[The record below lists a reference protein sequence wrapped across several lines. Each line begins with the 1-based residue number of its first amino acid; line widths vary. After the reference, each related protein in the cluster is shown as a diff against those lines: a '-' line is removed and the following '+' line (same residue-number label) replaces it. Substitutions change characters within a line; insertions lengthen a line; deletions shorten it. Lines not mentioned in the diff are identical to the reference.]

1 MIEGDPTSPETNPNT
16 SPPYASD
23 PEVSKVRFV
32 SSGINEP
39 DAQPERKAATGHQ
52 RSLTL
57 KRSLSTNWK
66 DGKGDENA
74 DDESEMM
81 LSPAMPKPGYGPG
94 GPVQSIQP
102 TFDKRRVLEVR
113 PQTTQEMLMAG
124 LSVPPW
130 QMFKY
135 KSQKIMQSWQ
145 VTLFMLIIT
154 VWALFGADIIMM
166 MSDKTADPAFET
178 VSIILFIVFMVEL
191 IINSLTQDKYFLS
204 FFWFLDLVAA
214 LSMLLDVESIRDA
227 IMGTDDNQ
235 DLTVARAGRAAR
247 AGTRAG
253 RLLKMTRLLRVIKLF
268 RTVNREKKEDVE
280 STVEHADA
288 LGTRVA
294 EMTTNKV
301 VCGVLIMLVVFPLLS
316 PSVTN
321 SGPGFILAHMHNSFN
336 SSRCVALKHID
347 CRAESTWTG
356 DCDRAITNCTGAQS
370 QQFQSSLLSFTN
382 AYSARTLQLRLDC
395 NRDKATKECTA
406 GVVHLVKPK
415 DTRALTLRN
424 HLEKHYETAYVPGRD
439 INPDAAALFDD
450 EDRAGKGALLSL
462 LTTLL
467 VVVVLGYGSFTFGKD
482 ASNFSDL
489 IAGPMKALCEDMEHV
504 ANLEYIDVVHPPCA
518 IVEVMETQRAFH
530 KMKGGLQTFAKYVP
544 RTVVRQLTSEGKEAN
559 LGISDIEMSFFFCD
573 IQGFTTVCEAMNS
586 RPDDLLKFLGE
597 FFAEMAAII
606 EDTGG
611 TVIEYIGDAILACW
625 NDRPE
630 KPVADHAFAAASAS
644 FRMRLRLEEM
654 HPIWQRKFPGGPK
667 GPPPI
672 YLRTGVH
679 TGHSWVGFIGS
690 QARMKYGLLGDHV
703 NVAMELEE
711 INKHYNTFTLIS
723 EMVAA
728 NPRVAKTFVMRPV
741 DVVHLEGVSDAAKL
755 YEIIA
760 VKPGLEAGALY
771 ITPPNEAVW
780 AGLTLTINA
789 VAPSALVDYFAK
801 HTQAMDAYLERNFD
815 GCLKILQ
822 EMQELNGEPAN
833 VDETRKKERHQGA
846 KDGSTEPQ
854 YLADDLKIYVPSG
867 VHPTPPGTWPGP
879 DGDVAAATLR
889 YKARTLQAKGQDL
902 GSEWAGVFENSH

>member
-1 MIEGDPTSPETNPNT
+1 
-16 SPPYASD
+16 
-23 PEVSKVRFV
+23 
-32 SSGINEP
+32 
-39 DAQPERKAATGHQ
+39 
-52 RSLTL
+52 
-57 KRSLSTNWK
+57 
-66 DGKGDENA
+66 
-74 DDESEMM
+74 
-81 LSPAMPKPGYGPG
+81 
-94 GPVQSIQP
+94 
-102 TFDKRRVLEVR
+102 
-113 PQTTQEMLMAG
+113 MAG

-145 VTLFMLIIT
+145 LTLFMLIIT
-154 VWALFGADIIMM
+154 VWALFGADIII
-166 MSDKTADPAFET
+166 MSIDKTADPAFET

-227 IMGTDDNQ
+227 LMGTDDNQ

-370 QQFQSSLLSFTN
+370 KQFQSSLLSFTN
-382 AYSARTLQLRLDC
+382 AYSARALQLRLDC

-424 HLEKHYETAYVPGRD
+424 NLEKHYETAYVPGRD

-482 ASNFSDL
+482 ATNFSNL

-504 ANLEYIDVVHPPCA
+504 ANMEYIDVVHPPCA
-518 IVEVMETQRAFH
+518 IVEVTETQSAFR

-544 RTVVRQLTSEGKEAN
+544 RTVVRQITSEGKEAT
-559 LGISDIEMSFFFCD
+559 LGISDMEMSFFFCD

-597 FFAEMAAII
+597 FFAEMAAIV

-679 TGHSWVGFIGS
+679 TGHGWVGFIGS
-690 QARMKYGLLGDHV
+690 EARMKYGLLGDHV

-711 INKHYNTFTLIS
+711 INKNYNTFTLIS

-771 ITPPNEAVW
+771 VTPPNEAVW
-780 AGLTLTINA
+780 TGLTLTINA

-815 GCLKILQ
+815 GCLQILQ
-822 EMQELNGEPAN
+822 EMKELNGEPAN
-833 VDETRKKERHQGA
+833 VDQTRKQERHQGA

-854 YLADDLKIYVPSG
+854 YLADDLNIYVPSG